1 METSQSWWE
10 KTKRSPEA
18 FHAWLRD
25 QYRGERTAAG
35 RILALREQFAAQG
48 TRAWRVLGVIAQQ
61 EQEHARWV
69 RELLEARGIEPQ
81 EKAER
86 YWPHVLSQISDLET
100 GAAVGAHAERMRLER
115 IETIASDPEAP
126 GDVRRVFQKILP
138 QERFHERAFA
148 QLAGTEALARTADAH
163 ELGRQALGLAP

>member
-1 METSQSWWE
+1 METSHTWWE
-10 KTKRSPEA
+10 RTKRNPEA

-25 QYRGERTAAG
+25 QYRGEQTAAG
-35 RILALREQFAAQG
+35 RILALREQFAQQG

-69 RELLEARGIEPQ
+69 HGLLEARGLQPQ

-86 YWPHVLSQISDLET
+86 YWPHVLSQIGDLET

-115 IETIASDPEAP
+115 IEAIASDPESP
-126 GDVRRVFQKILP
+126 EDVRRVFQKILP

-148 QLAGTEALARTADAH
+148 RLAGTEALARTADAH